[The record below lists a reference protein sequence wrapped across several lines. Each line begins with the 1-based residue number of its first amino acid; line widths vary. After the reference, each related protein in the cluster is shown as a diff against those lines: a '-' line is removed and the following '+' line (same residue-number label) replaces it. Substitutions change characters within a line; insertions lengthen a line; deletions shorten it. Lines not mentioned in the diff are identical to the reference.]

1 MSDRIQ
7 ISRQKQKKNVLLIF
21 WNWDFKKAEIKTED
35 DGHWPKTRSDINLE
49 NNELVFK
56 EKRKPL
62 MLRHFRALKRRF
74 DANRRV
80 RFFFSCSILWN
91 SFSKKRG
98 KQKKKYRNAKH
109 FFVLEYSINV
119 LEGFFFSLFFYYSI
133 ASVIFPLVLFPM
145 PSRFPCNLSP
155 CSNCC

>member
-1 MSDRIQ
+1 MIGGKRSVRSYSNQ
-7 ISRQKQKKNVLLIF
+7 PPKTKNVFLIF

-49 NNELVFK
+49 NNERVFK

-80 RFFFSCSILWN
+80 HFSFLFDFVEFIFEKKGETKKEIPKCQTLLRFRIFN
-91 SFSKKRG
+91 QRP
-98 KQKKKYRNAKH
+98 R
-109 FFVLEYSINV
+109 
-119 LEGFFFSLFFYYSI
+119 GFFFLFSSIIPSHLLYSL
-133 ASVIFPLVLFPM
+133 
-145 PSRFPCNLSP
+145 
-155 CSNCC
+155 